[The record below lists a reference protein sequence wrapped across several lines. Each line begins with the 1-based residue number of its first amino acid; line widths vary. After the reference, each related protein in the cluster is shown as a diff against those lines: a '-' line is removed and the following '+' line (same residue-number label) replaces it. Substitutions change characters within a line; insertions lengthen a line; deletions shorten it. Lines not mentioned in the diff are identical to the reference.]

1 MDNLRGAALMVL
13 AMLGFALE
21 DAVIKVLADTLPVG
35 QILIGIGL
43 GGATLLSLLAVVL
56 GQVPFRLR
64 FLTGVSGLRA
74 LLEGLAALGFVSAL
88 ALVPL
93 SVVTT
98 IIQANPLLV
107 TLGAALFLGETV
119 GIRRWTAI
127 AVGLFGV
134 LLVLRPF
141 GAEFDTAALFA
152 LGGVIA
158 MSARDLITRRI
169 KREITTIQLSIVG
182 FLASI
187 PAGAVALVLAG
198 AAPVMPTT
206 QGWLLLTTAIAFG
219 IPAIYCIIAAMRIGD
234 VSFVAPF
241 RYARI
246 VFGLSLGVIVFGET
260 LDALVLIGAAII
272 AGSGLY
278 TFWRERKQRAA
289 PLSKPPGPV

>member
-1 MDNLRGAALMVL
+1 MDNLRGALLMVL

-21 DAVIKVLADTLPVG
+21 DAVIKVLSASLPVG
-35 QILIGIGL
+35 QILMGIGL
-43 GGATLLSLLAVVL
+43 GGALVLGIWAMAL

-64 FLTGVSGLRA
+64 FLTGNSGLRA

-119 GIRRWTAI
+119 GIRRWSAI
-127 AVGLFGV
+127 AVGLGGV

-141 GAEFDTAALFA
+141 GTEFDTAALFA
-152 LGGVIA
+152 VGGVLA
-158 MSARDLITRRI
+158 MSARDLVTRRI

-182 FLASI
+182 FLASV
-187 PAGAVALVLAG
+187 PAGIVALAIAG
-198 AAPVMPTT
+198 TAPVLPTT
-206 QGWLLLTTAIAFG
+206 QGWLLLATAIAFG
-219 IPAIYCIIAAMRIGD
+219 IPSIYCIIAAMRIGD

-241 RYARI
+241 RYSRI
-246 VFGLSLGVIVFGET
+246 VFGLSLGVLVFSEE
-260 LDALVLIGAAII
+260 LDALVLCGAAII
-272 AGSGLY
+272 AASGLY
-278 TFWRERKQRAA
+278 TFWRERKQRHA
-289 PLSKPPGPV
+289 PLSNTPGPV